1 MLSENPWYMRWGE
14 SGKDIPS
21 YYLLKYTPKSELA
34 SKAEPI
40 INQEHTSTIE
50 NMIKLSVLVKDWDD
64 VIPREIPDLW
74 LRKWEDKALE
84 IGQEKLKLGLGEFN
98 EQ

>member
-1 MLSENPWYMRWGE
+1 MLSKNPWYMRWGE

-21 YYLLKYTPKSELA
+21 YYLLQYTPKSELA

-50 NMIKLSVLVKDWDD
+50 NMIKLSVLGEDWDNVTPRTLTD
-64 VIPREIPDLW
+64 VGPMRG
-74 LRKWEDKALE
+74 EDEAPEVSNK
-84 IGQEKLKLGLGEFN
+84 K
-98 EQ
+98 